1 MAHIEIADAHLPHLT
16 RLSREYSVELTRL
29 VNLIIAIGI
38 ETLEAVE
45 FVDGIDEPI
54 GYEIDEALE
63 AKIAQELWWQSPEG
77 QAQSA
82 KEEAEVEAML
92 NSNSRS

>member
-1 MAHIEIADAHLPHLT
+1 MADITIADEQIPHLM

-45 FVDGIDEPI
+45 FDIDEPI
-54 GYEIDEALE
+54 AYELMNDE
-63 AKIAQELWWQSPEG
+63 S
-77 QAQSA
+77 
-82 KEEAEVEAML
+82 
-92 NSNSRS
+92 